1 MGNAPP
7 FNTDV
12 TDTSI
17 VVTWIPLRRF
27 SYKVDGS
34 PFTYFLEIQRTLNE
48 TKDEMKCT
56 IMKSPINLRNLNM
69 HTVLGFGFVAQR
81 IVITTS

>member
-1 MGNAPP
+1 MVELLNNLMVIFPNSDLFPAPQMGNAPH

-17 VVTWIPLRRF
+17 IVTWIPVRRF

-34 PFTYFLEIQRTLNE
+34 PFTYLLEIQHTLNE
-48 TKDEMKCT
+48 TK
-56 IMKSPINLRNLNM
+56 PR
-69 HTVLGFGFVAQR
+69 
-81 IVITTS
+81 